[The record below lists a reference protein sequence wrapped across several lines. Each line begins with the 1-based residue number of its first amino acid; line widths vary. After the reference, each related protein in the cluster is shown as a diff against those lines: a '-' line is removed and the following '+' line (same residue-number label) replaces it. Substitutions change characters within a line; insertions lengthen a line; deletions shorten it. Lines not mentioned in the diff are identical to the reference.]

1 MPERDGIERAIRL
14 ADLEP
19 RSFPRFDFIENAI
32 VNVLQGRIDNF
43 GEAIAVLADDIHAG
57 FDSGGL
63 RGSKQPCRPGAK
75 LRIQLVQRVQQEQIA
90 KMENARSRFTKV
102 QIVTTPMSIR
112 AASVKERAPTVSLFR
127 HHIGVRRWGLA
138 RRTEMFGIN
147 VVLAAVAENLLAKRI
162 FSDEAGS
169 HQRERCAGIGE
180 IYQNVVRRTAGALG
194 LATDISELLRL
205 RIDVNNFYLVNDPVP
220 TGEQTAAAVSIRAFH
235 GAKSR
240 GAVRF

>member
-90 KMENARSRFTKV
+90 KIDRKSTRLNSSHVSESRM
-102 QIVTTPMSIR
+102 P
-112 AASVKERAPTVSLFR
+112 
-127 HHIGVRRWGLA
+127 
-138 RRTEMFGIN
+138 
-147 VVLAAVAENLLAKRI
+147 
-162 FSDEAGS
+162 
-169 HQRERCAGIGE
+169 
-180 IYQNVVRRTAGALG
+180 Y
-194 LATDISELLRL
+194 
-205 RIDVNNFYLVNDPVP
+205 
-220 TGEQTAAAVSIRAFH
+220 
-235 GAKSR
+235 
-240 GAVRF
+240 